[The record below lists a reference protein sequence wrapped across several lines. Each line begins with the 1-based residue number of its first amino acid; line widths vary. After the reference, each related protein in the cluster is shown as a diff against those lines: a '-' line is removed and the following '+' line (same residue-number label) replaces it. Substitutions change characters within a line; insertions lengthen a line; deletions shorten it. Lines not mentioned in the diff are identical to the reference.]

1 MKPNT
6 VTRTVNQGFSDRCSG
21 CSWIA
26 VIICGFRD
34 CKRLLFVVI
43 LGYLD
48 MFCDHKVS
56 NDHWLTVITDDL
68 DAGGRVASRRSGGA
82 RPRGSPGAALDGTGA
97 CVAWALPP
105 GWRVVALGGGRGDAT
120 PCLLGPAA
128 AVLVADYPGGLPPA
142 RARLLRLTAMRPPL
156 ASEDYSS
163 LVSVV
168 SRY

>member
-26 VIICGFRD
+26 VITRGFRD

-82 RPRGSPGAALDGTGA
+82 RPRGSPGATLDGTGA
-97 CVAWALPP
+97 CVAWLCPRAGVWWPW
-105 GWRVVALGGGRGDAT
+105 GEAGGM
-120 PCLLGPAA
+120 PHPAYSA
-128 AVLVADYPGGLPPA
+128 RPQQCWWLTIPEVCRPA